1 MMKHRW
7 NAAKEWWATKNR
19 VEIRISEFYPRFL
32 FDRIE
37 PSMSIYPKNRIGFSE
52 MFSPALFDVHLAMI
66 NEGNGAINGKLCSL
80 YRQTGERAMGPVSKR
95 VG

>member
-37 PSMSIYPKNRIGFSE
+37 PSMWIYPKNRIGFSE